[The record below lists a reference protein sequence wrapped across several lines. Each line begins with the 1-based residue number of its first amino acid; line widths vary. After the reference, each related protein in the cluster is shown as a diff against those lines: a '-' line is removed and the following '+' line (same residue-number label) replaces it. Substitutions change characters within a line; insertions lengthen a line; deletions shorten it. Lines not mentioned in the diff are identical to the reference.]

1 MKIVIIIVVISL
13 MMSCSVEYK
22 ISHYRRP
29 VKQTCIVG
37 NKPF

>member
-1 MKIVIIIVVISL
+1 MKILIAIVVASL
-13 MMSCSVEYK
+13 LMSCSVEYK

-29 VKQTCIVG
+29 IKQTCIVG